1 MGVFR
6 GSELVALG
14 IRGVW
19 GNLGG
24 TGGAAL
30 EAGWPL
36 GACFSTSGDSWG
48 SWLETHLDARVLAW
62 ESSAVSAQPVPGSRG
77 LGPGEAGA
85 GREGQLWV
93 LLKQRH
99 PRPVA
104 VCAEICLS
112 VRWALHGAG
121 GSAPRPHHE
130 AAPEGQLGASRGN
143 WASRWAAVMRSQG
156 SAGGGP
162 RQGPAWVGRG
172 SRKVL
177 RVWVSAWGP
186 GGWVK
191 PCSRGAGQVQHRAG
205 AAGAPGG
212 GLKDTPHAPTPTPPA
227 AAAG

>member
-1 MGVFR
+1 MGFFR
-6 GSELVALG
+6 GTEPVALG

-30 EAGWPL
+30 VARWPL
-36 GACFSTSGDSWG
+36 GACFSMSGDSWG

-112 VRWALHGAG
+112 AG
-121 GSAPRPHHE
+121 
-130 AAPEGQLGASRGN
+130 LFT
-143 WASRWAAVMRSQG
+143 VL
-156 SAGGGP
+156 
-162 RQGPAWVGRG
+162 VGVPLPYTTRLPQRG
-172 SRKVL
+172 S
-177 RVWVSAWGP
+177 WAH
-186 GGWVK
+186 
-191 PCSRGAGQVQHRAG
+191 RGATGRVGGQQ
-205 AAGAPGG
+205 
-212 GLKDTPHAPTPTPPA
+212 
-227 AAAG
+227 